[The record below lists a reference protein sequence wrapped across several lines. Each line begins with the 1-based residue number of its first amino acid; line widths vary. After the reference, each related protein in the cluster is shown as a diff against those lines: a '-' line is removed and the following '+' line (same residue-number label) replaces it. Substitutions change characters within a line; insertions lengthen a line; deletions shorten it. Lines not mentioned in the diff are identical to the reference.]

1 MNIFVC
7 NDEEA
12 KMAWLHNHDYF
23 CRARVM
29 ITELVREGSELD
41 ARPGHVEA
49 KGFACEHSDILQEVV
64 P

>member
-23 CRARVM
+23 CRARVYRSM
-29 ITELVREGSELD
+29 SGFTLGNMASETSLS
-41 ARPGHVEA
+41 A
-49 KGFACEHSDILQEVV
+49 HSEVKKSADEWSYKE
-64 P
+64 

>member
-23 CRARVM
+23 CRARVVM
-29 ITELVREGSELD
+29 DYHLTGLLSGTD
-41 ARPGHVEA
+41 
-49 KGFACEHSDILQEVV
+49 VV
-64 P
+64 PLLLFSHITWSWT